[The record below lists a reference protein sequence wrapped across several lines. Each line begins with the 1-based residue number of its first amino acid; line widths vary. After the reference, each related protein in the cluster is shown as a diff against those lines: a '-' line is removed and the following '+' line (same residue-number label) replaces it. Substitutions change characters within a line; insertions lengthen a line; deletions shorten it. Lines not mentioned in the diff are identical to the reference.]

1 MSINFGCNIVYL
13 HLDRHVML
21 TCYLRH
27 TVTSII
33 CLVFLYSDFSYNI
46 SKLHLTRSVFESFRS
61 QPKIEP
67 ELNSC
72 NELSKIVFK
81 VKLGSFVTAQRG
93 CGAHFRYVGPLTLWW
108 VRTHFF
114 FKRQGQYKSQFPSLL
129 SHGFPRFPFIDQ
141 PAREDEQ
148 LGDLYSYLYLSDCSD
163 RDSNPGSQIH
173 S

>member
-114 FKRQGQYKSQFPSLL
+114 SRDRANTSPSFPVYFPMVFP
-129 SHGFPRFPFIDQ
+129 GFH
-141 PAREDEQ
+141 
-148 LGDLYSYLYLSDCSD
+148 L
-163 RDSNPGSQIH
+163 
-173 S
+173 

>member
-114 FKRQGQYKSQFPSLL
+114 QETGPIQVPVSQFT
-129 SHGFPRFPFIDQ
+129 FPWFSQVSIYR
-141 PAREDEQ
+141 PARKRGWTVGWP
-148 LGDLYSYLYLSDCSD
+148 LLLPVPVRLFG
-163 RDSNPGSQIH
+163 PGFKPGLANS
-173 S
+173 